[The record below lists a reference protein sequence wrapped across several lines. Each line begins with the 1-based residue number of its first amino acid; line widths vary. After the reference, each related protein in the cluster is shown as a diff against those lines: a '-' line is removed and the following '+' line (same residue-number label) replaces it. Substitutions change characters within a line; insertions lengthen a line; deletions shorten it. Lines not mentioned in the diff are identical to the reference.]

1 MAFPTLVKPCRTP
14 ATAFLTSANSFATL
28 GKVLADPGKNLTNR
42 GKGVAGGVFL
52 GSLVM
57 ETPLKALL
65 KLRNTS
71 IYYSYIFILSY
82 LF

>member
-1 MAFPTLVKPCRTP
+1 MAFPTP
-14 ATAFLTSANSFATL
+14 ATAFLTPGNQFAIL
-28 GKVLADPGKNLTNR
+28 GQLLADR
-42 GKGVAGGVFL
+42 GKGVSGGVFL

-71 IYYSYIFILSY
+71 IYYSYIFLLSY
-82 LF
+82 FL